1 MAQTVADNYF
11 VKSPEK
17 VYKTAHTFSKSIK
30 QLDLQLYKNLRICL
44 HLYLKHL
51 ILKIL
56 LKVNK
61 YKLQIKQMTLDTR
74 FNKQNIRTNYIK
86 DYKKQM
92 VRLEKVLLRR
102 SNRKIRKIK

>member
-1 MAQTVADNYF
+1 
-11 VKSPEK
+11 
-17 VYKTAHTFSKSIK
+17 
-30 QLDLQLYKNLRICL
+30 
-44 HLYLKHL
+44 
-51 ILKIL
+51 
-56 LKVNK
+56 
-61 YKLQIKQMTLDTR
+61 MTLDTR